1 MNFLEEN
8 NNLVNYY
15 YFEKAFSDDEIKE
28 IEELSK
34 KYDLLDGCVGKDVDY
49 SYRKTKITW
58 IPQTEET
65 QHIYT
70 KIFDLVKKAN
80 KNMWNFNLS
89 HFKENLQLGEY
100 IEGEG
105 HYDWH
110 MDVGENAS
118 TRKLSVSIQLT
129 HPEEYEGGDLNFF
142 INRSEIKAPKT
153 KGTVVIFPSFFM
165 HKVSMVTKGVRKSLV
180 IWVHGPVLN

>member
-1 MNFLEEN
+1 
-8 NNLVNYY
+8 
-15 YFEKAFSDDEIKE
+15 
-28 IEELSK
+28 
-34 KYDLLDGCVGKDVDY
+34 
-49 SYRKTKITW
+49 
-58 IPQTEET
+58 
-65 QHIYT
+65 
-70 KIFDLVKKAN
+70 
-80 KNMWNFNLS
+80 MWNFNLS
-89 HFKENLQLGEY
+89 HFKEDLQLGQY

-118 TRKLSVSIQLT
+118 TRKLSVSIQLSD
-129 HPEEYEGGDLNFF
+129 PEEYEGGELNFF
-142 INRSEIKAPKT
+142 INRNEIKAPKT